1 MYRTE
6 AFTENR
12 SGPLVY
18 MTAPGLAARHAFT
31 TRFGGVSEGIYSS
44 LNLSMTVGDDPAR
57 VSENCRILCAALG
70 IEEGKLVFS
79 RQVHGRTVRPCT
91 SSDTCPTMADVPY
104 EADGIVTAEHGLA
117 LMIFSADC
125 TPILLSDPATGA
137 VGAVHAGWRGTVADI
152 AGEAVRTMARE
163 FGSRPADLHAAI
175 GPCISACCFETG
187 PEVPEAVRAVLGTG
201 AEEHIRPAGPEN
213 KSYIDLK
220 GINRALL
227 LRAGLLP
234 DLISVSDECTVCR
247 CDKYWSHRATGGRRG
262 SQASVIIC
270 G

>member
-12 SGPLVY
+12 SGALVY

-31 TRFGGVSEGIYSS
+31 TRYGGVSEGIYAS
-44 LNLSMTVGDDPAR
+44 LNLSMTVGDDPGL
-57 VSENCRILCAALG
+57 VSENCRILRSALG
-70 IEEGKLVFS
+70 IPDGKLVFS
-79 RQVHGRTVRPCT
+79 RQVHGRTVRTCT
-91 SSDTCPTMADVPY
+91 SSDACPTMADVPY
-104 EADGIVTAEHGLA
+104 EADGIVTAERGLA

-125 TPILLSDPATGA
+125 TPILISDPATGA

-152 AGEAVRTMARE
+152 AGEAVLTMSGA
-163 FGSRPADLHAAI
+163 FGSRPSDLRAAI

-187 PEVPEAVRAVLGTG
+187 PEVPEAVRSILGPA
-201 AEEHIRPAGPEN
+201 AEEYIRPAGREG
-213 KSYIDLK
+213 KSYVDLK
-220 GINRALL
+220 GVNRALL
-227 LRAGLLP
+227 IRAGLRP
-234 DLISVSDECTVCR
+234 DMIHVSDECTVCR